1 MDRLNILELIQLY
14 TAGCISQ
21 PDKIIL
27 KALIENDE
35 NFPWAELAESQ
46 NLIAILP
53 SVLNPE
59 LPSSRVKEKIMMK
72 MNKALFVEAGSL
84 SESRVFQKE
93 TIQFEEQVD
102 KSESKSKID
111 WGTLSVL
118 KSSSAELKTHEKIE
132 LHNPIIINEPERF
145 HVTTTPSKS
154 EFEKV
159 IAIPEKQ
166 SVTKS
171 KVHFSALG
179 GMRKYALIFGVMV
192 VLGVIVFSY
201 FNLIK
206 TSDNNY
212 LQPEIE
218 KPVNVSIEQND
229 AVINDSVE
237 ELVVPENIQ
246 LVEEEEKQAKE
257 EIIKKIL
264 PTPPPKLPS
273 SIEKPVT
280 MFTEN
285 NSVEEK
291 IEEKDLAVSK
301 EQPNVLPKE
310 ETKIEEQPDFFVAV
324 EEMPAPIGGLK
335 SIQEKIVYPEIAK
348 RVGIEG
354 KVFIRAYVDESGS
367 VIKAELT
374 KGIGG
379 GCDEAALDAVL
390 NTKFSPGKQRGKPV
404 KVQVTIPIVF
414 RR

>member
-14 TAGCISQ
+14 TTGCISP

-27 KALIENDE
+27 KTLMENDE

-53 SVLNPE
+53 SILNPE
-59 LPSSRVKEKIMMK
+59 IPSSRVKEKIMMK
-72 MNKALFVEAGSL
+72 MNKALFVEVGTL
-84 SESRVFQKE
+84 SESKAYQKE
-93 TIQFEEQVD
+93 NIQLEEQTD
-102 KSESKSKID
+102 KSETKSKID

-118 KSSSAELKTHEKIE
+118 KSSSEETKTPEKVE
-132 LHNPIIINEPERF
+132 VHDPIVMKGPVKIHFTEPS
-145 HVTTTPSKS
+145 SKL
-154 EFEKV
+154 EFEEV
-159 IAIPEKQ
+159 NVVPEKPD
-166 SVTKS
+166 VTKS
-171 KVHFSALG
+171 KEHFSALR
-179 GMRKYALIFGVMV
+179 GMRKYALIFGVMA

-218 KPVNVSIEQND
+218 KPMNISIEQND
-229 AVINDSVE
+229 AVIHDSVE
-237 ELVVPENIQ
+237 ELVIPENIQ
-246 LVEEEEKQAKE
+246 LAEEEKNQTKDEVIKE
-257 EIIKKIL
+257 IL
-264 PTPPPKLPS
+264 PTPPPKLPPS
-273 SIEKPVT
+273 LEKPT
-280 MFTEN
+280 TKFAEN
-285 NSVEEK
+285 NFAEEK
-291 IEEKDLAVSK
+291 IEEKDLTVS
-301 EQPNVLPKE
+301 EEEPLIPPKE
-310 ETKIEEQPDFFVAV
+310 ETKIEKEPDFFVAV

-335 SIQEKIVYPEIAK
+335 SIQEKIVYPELAK

-354 KVFIRAYVDESGS
+354 RVYIRAFVDESGS
-367 VIKAELT
+367 VIKAEIT

-390 NTKFSPGKQRGKPV
+390 KTHFSPGKQRGRPV

>member
-14 TAGCISQ
+14 TTGCISQ

-27 KALIENDE
+27 KTLMENDE

-53 SVLNPE
+53 SILNPE
-59 LPSSRVKEKIMMK
+59 MPSSRVKEKIMMK
-72 MNKALFVEAGSL
+72 MNKALFVEVGTL
-84 SESRVFQKE
+84 SESKEYQKE
-93 TIQFEEQVD
+93 NIQLEEQVD

-118 KSSSAELKTHEKIE
+118 KSSSEETKTHEKVE
-132 LHNPIIINEPERF
+132 VHNPIIIKEPVKVHFTE
-145 HVTTTPSKS
+145 TPSKL
-154 EFEKV
+154 EFEE
-159 IAIPEKQ
+159 AIKISEKPD
-166 SVTKS
+166 VTKS
-171 KVHFSALG
+171 KEHFSALR
-179 GMRKYALIFGVMV
+179 GMRKYALIFGVMAV
-192 VLGVIVFSY
+192 FGVIVFSY

-218 KPVNVSIEQND
+218 KPANISIEQND

-237 ELVVPENIQ
+237 ELVIPENMQ
-246 LVEEEEKQAKE
+246 LAAEEKNLAKDE
-257 EIIKKIL
+257 MVKEVL
-264 PTPPPKLPS
+264 PTPPPKLPQAL
-273 SIEKPVT
+273 EKPT
-280 MFTEN
+280 NKFAEN
-285 NSVEEK
+285 NFAEEK
-291 IEEKDLAVSK
+291 IEEKDLTVS
-301 EQPNVLPKE
+301 EEEPVIPPKE
-310 ETKIEEQPDFFVAV
+310 ETKIEKEPDFFVAV

-335 SIQEKIVYPEIAK
+335 SIQEKIVYPELAK

-354 KVFIRAYVDESGS
+354 RVYIRAFVDESGS
-367 VIKAELT
+367 VIKAEIT

-379 GCDEAALDAVL
+379 GCDEVALDAVL
-390 NTKFSPGKQRGKPV
+390 KTQFSPGKQRGRPV

>member
-1 MDRLNILELIQLY
+1 MDKLNILELIQLY
-14 TAGCISQ
+14 TTGCISQ

-27 KALIENDE
+27 KTLMENDE

-53 SVLNPE
+53 SILNPE
-59 LPSSRVKEKIMMK
+59 MPSSRVKEKIMMK
-72 MNKALFVEAGSL
+72 MNKALFVEVGTV
-84 SESRVFQKE
+84 SEGKAYQKE
-93 TIQFEEQVD
+93 NIQLEEQVD

-118 KSSSAELKTHEKIE
+118 KSAQEETKTHEKVE
-132 LHNPIIINEPERF
+132 VHNPIIIKEPIKVHFTE
-145 HVTTTPSKS
+145 TSSKL
-154 EFEKV
+154 EFEEATE
-159 IAIPEKQ
+159 ILEKPG
-166 SVTKS
+166 VTKS
-171 KVHFSALG
+171 KEHFSALR
-179 GMRKYALIFGVMV
+179 GMRKYALIFGVMA

-218 KPVNVSIEQND
+218 KPVNISIEQND

-237 ELVVPENIQ
+237 ELVIPENIQ
-246 LVEEEEKQAKE
+246 LAEEKKNLAKDE
-257 EIIKKIL
+257 MIKEVL
-264 PTPPPKLPS
+264 PTPPPKLPPS
-273 SIEKPVT
+273 LENPKT
-280 MFTEN
+280 KFAEN
-285 NSVEEK
+285 NFAEEK
-291 IEEKDLAVSK
+291 IEEKDLTVS
-301 EQPNVLPKE
+301 EEEPVIPPKE
-310 ETKIEEQPDFFVAV
+310 ETKIEKEPDFFVAV

-335 SIQEKIVYPEIAK
+335 SIQEKIVYPELAK

-354 KVFIRAYVDESGS
+354 RVYIRAFVDESGS
-367 VIKAELT
+367 VIKAEIT

-390 NTKFSPGKQRGKPV
+390 KTQFSPGKQRGRPV
-404 KVQVTIPIVF
+404 KVEVTIPIVF

>member
-14 TAGCISQ
+14 TTGCISQ

-27 KALIENDE
+27 KTLMENDE

-53 SVLNPE
+53 SILNPE
-59 LPSSRVKEKIMMK
+59 MPSSRVKEKIMMK
-72 MNKALFVEAGSL
+72 MNKALFVEVGTL
-84 SESRVFQKE
+84 SESKAYQKE
-93 TIQFEEQVD
+93 NIQLEEQAD

-118 KSSSAELKTHEKIE
+118 KSSSEEKKAQE
-132 LHNPIIINEPERF
+132 KVEVHNPIIIKEPVKVHFTE
-145 HVTTTPSKS
+145 TSSKL
-154 EFEKV
+154 EFEE
-159 IAIPEKQ
+159 ATEIPEKPG
-166 SVTKS
+166 VTKS
-171 KVHFSALG
+171 KEHFSALR
-179 GMRKYALIFGVMV
+179 GMRKYALIFGVMA

-218 KPVNVSIEQND
+218 KPANISIEQND

-237 ELVVPENIQ
+237 ELVIPENIQ
-246 LVEEEEKQAKE
+246 LTEEEKNLAQD
-257 EIIKKIL
+257 EIIKEVL
-264 PTPPPKLPS
+264 PTPPPKLPPS
-273 SIEKPVT
+273 LEKPT
-280 MFTEN
+280 TKFAEN
-285 NSVEEK
+285 NFAEEK
-291 IEEKDLAVSK
+291 IEEKDLTVS
-301 EQPNVLPKE
+301 EEEPVIPPKE
-310 ETKIEEQPDFFVAV
+310 KTKIEKEPDFFVAV

-335 SIQEKIVYPEIAK
+335 SIQEKIVYPELAK
-348 RVGIEG
+348 RIGIEG
-354 KVFIRAYVDESGS
+354 RVYIRAFVDESGS
-367 VIKAELT
+367 VIKAEIT

-390 NTKFSPGKQRGKPV
+390 KTQFSPGKQRGRPV

>member
-14 TAGCISQ
+14 TTGCISP

-27 KALIENDE
+27 KTLMENDE

-53 SVLNPE
+53 SILNPE
-59 LPSSRVKEKIMMK
+59 MPSSRVKEKIMMK
-72 MNKALFVEAGSL
+72 MNKELFVEVGTL
-84 SESRVFQKE
+84 SESKAFQKE
-93 TIQFEEQVD
+93 IIQLEEQAD

-118 KSSSAELKTHEKIE
+118 KSSSEEKKPQE
-132 LHNPIIINEPERF
+132 KVEVHDPIVMKEPVKIHFTE
-145 HVTTTPSKS
+145 TSSKL
-154 EFEKV
+154 EFEEV
-159 IAIPEKQ
+159 NVIPEKPG
-166 SVTKS
+166 VTKS
-171 KVHFSALG
+171 KEHFSALL
-179 GMRKYALIFGVMV
+179 GMRKYALIFGVMA

-212 LQPEIE
+212 LQPEIK
-218 KPVNVSIEQND
+218 KPVNISIEQND

-237 ELVVPENIQ
+237 ELVIPENIQ
-246 LVEEEEKQAKE
+246 LAEEEKNQTKDE
-257 EIIKKIL
+257 VIREVL
-264 PTPPPKLPS
+264 PTPPPKLPPS
-273 SIEKPVT
+273 LDKPT
-280 MFTEN
+280 TKFAEN
-285 NSVEEK
+285 NFAEEK
-291 IEEKDLAVSK
+291 IEEKDLTEIK
-301 EQPNVLPKE
+301 EELDVLPKE
-310 ETKIEEQPDFFVAV
+310 ETKIEVQPDFFVAV

-335 SIQEKIVYPEIAK
+335 SIQEKIVYPELAK

-354 KVFIRAYVDESGS
+354 RVYIRAFVDESGS
-367 VIKAELT
+367 VIKAEIT

-390 NTKFSPGKQRGKPV
+390 KTQFSPGKQRGRPV

>member
-14 TAGCISQ
+14 TTGCISQ

-27 KALIENDE
+27 KTLMENDE

-53 SVLNPE
+53 SILNPE
-59 LPSSRVKEKIMMK
+59 MPSSRVKEKIMMK
-72 MNKALFVEAGSL
+72 MNKELFVEVGTL
-84 SESRVFQKE
+84 SESKAFQKE
-93 TIQFEEQVD
+93 TIQLEEQAD
-102 KSESKSKID
+102 KSETKSKID

-118 KSSSAELKTHEKIE
+118 KSSSEEKKPQE
-132 LHNPIIINEPERF
+132 KVEVHDPIVMKEPVKVHFTE
-145 HVTTTPSKS
+145 TSSKL
-154 EFEKV
+154 EFEEV
-159 IAIPEKQ
+159 NAIPEKPG
-166 SVTKS
+166 VTKS
-171 KVHFSALG
+171 KEHFSALR

-218 KPVNVSIEQND
+218 KPVNISIEQND

-237 ELVVPENIQ
+237 ELVIPENIQ
-246 LVEEEEKQAKE
+246 LAEEEKNQTKD
-257 EIIKKIL
+257 EIIKEVL
-264 PTPPPKLPS
+264 PTPPPKLPP
-273 SIEKPVT
+273 SIEKPT
-280 MFTEN
+280 TKFAEN
-285 NSVEEK
+285 NFAEEK
-291 IEEKDLAVSK
+291 IEEKDLTGSE
-301 EQPNVLPKE
+301 EQPIIPPKE
-310 ETKIEEQPDFFVAV
+310 ETKIEVQPDFFVAV

-335 SIQEKIVYPEIAK
+335 SIQEKIVYPELAK

-354 KVFIRAYVDESGS
+354 RVYIRAFVDESGS

-379 GCDEAALDAVL
+379 GCDEAALDAVR
-390 NTKFSPGKQRGKPV
+390 NTQFSPGKQRGRPV

-414 RR
+414 KR

>member
-14 TAGCISQ
+14 TTGCVSQ

-27 KALIENDE
+27 KTLMENDE

-53 SVLNPE
+53 SILNPE
-59 LPSSRVKEKIMMK
+59 MPSSRVKEKIMMK
-72 MNKALFVEAGSL
+72 MNKALFVEVGTV
-84 SESRVFQKE
+84 SESKAYQKE
-93 TIQFEEQVD
+93 NIQLEEQVD

-111 WGTLSVL
+111 WGSLSVL
-118 KSSSAELKTHEKIE
+118 KSAPEETKTHEKVE
-132 LHNPIIINEPERF
+132 VHNPIIIKEPVKVHFTE
-145 HVTTTPSKS
+145 TSSKL
-154 EFEKV
+154 EFEET
-159 IAIPEKQ
+159 IEIPEIPG
-166 SVTKS
+166 VTKS
-171 KVHFSALG
+171 KEHFSALR
-179 GMRKYALIFGVMV
+179 GMRKYALIFGVMA

-218 KPVNVSIEQND
+218 KPVNISIEQND

-237 ELVVPENIQ
+237 ELVIPENIQ
-246 LVEEEEKQAKE
+246 LAEEEKNLVKDEMIKE
-257 EIIKKIL
+257 VL
-264 PTPPPKLPS
+264 PTPPPKLPPS
-273 SIEKPVT
+273 LENPKT
-280 MFTEN
+280 KFAEN
-285 NSVEEK
+285 NFAEEK
-291 IEEKDLAVSK
+291 IEEKDLTVS
-301 EQPNVLPKE
+301 EEEPVIPPKE
-310 ETKIEEQPDFFVAV
+310 ETKIEKEPDFFVAV

-335 SIQEKIVYPEIAK
+335 SIQEKIVYPELAK

-354 KVFIRAYVDESGS
+354 RVYIRAFVDESGS
-367 VIKAELT
+367 VIKAEIT

-390 NTKFSPGKQRGKPV
+390 KTQFSPGKQRGRPV
-404 KVQVTIPIVF
+404 KVEVTIPIVF